1 MKVYGLW
8 PVALDRLASRTGKV
22 YSFLVATV
30 AAQSADEA
38 RRYVAEQDEKM
49 SLPWDDPSEFVCKE
63 VATIGDLPPEGR
75 VLYQWT
81 PA

>member
-8 PVALDRLASRTGKV
+8 PVALDRLANRTGKP

-38 RRYVAEQDEKM
+38 RRCATEQDEM
-49 SLPWDDPSEFVCKE
+49 SLPWDNPSEFVCKE
-63 VATIGDLPPEGR
+63 IATIGDLPPEGR

-81 PA
+81 PAY